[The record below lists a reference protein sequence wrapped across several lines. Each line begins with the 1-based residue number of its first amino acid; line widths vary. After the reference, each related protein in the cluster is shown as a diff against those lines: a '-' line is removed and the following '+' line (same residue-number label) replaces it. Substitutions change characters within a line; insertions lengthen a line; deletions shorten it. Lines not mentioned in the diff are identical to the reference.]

1 MKTPRHQ
8 TKTKVTDQLRYI
20 NWSLEQPITHG
31 IQMEFSQ
38 QQFTRLRFNLS
49 GREDD
54 GNAPRASKS
63 HAVTLWC
70 PWSKKM
76 VQKESHLTMTATF
89 STNYYIIG
97 FIFTTILFGQ
107 LTHNLETSWRFQPRW
122 KIWSSN
128 WIISPSRDENWK
140 KCLSCHHLPPSFE
153 MYPIPKPPKHPQGVA
168 VELPNK
174 DPPASIMAAFSCTS
188 SHGSLV
194 FQQNAAV

>member
-1 MKTPRHQ
+1 MGSKWNFHSSNLPDWDSTSLGEKTMGMRLGHRSPM
-8 TKTKVTDQLRYI
+8 L
-20 NWSLEQPITHG
+20 SPCGAHG
-31 IQMEFSQ
+31 
-38 QQFTRLRFNLS
+38 
-49 GREDD
+49 
-54 GNAPRASKS
+54 P
-63 HAVTLWC
+63 
-70 PWSKKM
+70 KKM